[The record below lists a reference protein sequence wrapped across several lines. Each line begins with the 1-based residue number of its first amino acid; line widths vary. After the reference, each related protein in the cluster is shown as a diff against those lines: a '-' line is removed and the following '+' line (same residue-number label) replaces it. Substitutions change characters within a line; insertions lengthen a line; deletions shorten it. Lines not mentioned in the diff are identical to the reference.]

1 MNTSNAQ
8 GTTSNL
14 TINSMITKLNA
25 GAAESGNALDEALNS
40 MNKKG
45 GDGTVGPEKLLE
57 VQRATSIWTT
67 YISQVTSMGKAVT
80 DASKSIVR
88 NYN

>member
-1 MNTSNAQ
+1 MSITPNNP
-8 GTTSNL
+8 NL
-14 TINSMITKLNA
+14 TINKLITELNK
-25 GAAESGNALDEALNS
+25 GAAASGKNLDDALKS
-40 MNKKG
+40 MNEA
-45 GDGTVGPEKLLE
+45 DGTVGPEKLLE